1 MRNIFKPLFLITVI
15 FLLLTWGSSPAL
27 ALPADV
33 DSVLGKII
41 PPPQVIG
48 LGVGAAGIS
57 RVLSNI
63 IIIIFVVASILFVF
77 MVVISALQWIVSGG
91 DKEAVAKAR
100 SRLTYA
106 IIGIVLLALS
116 FLILRVIGQITGFS
130 FFKGSA

>member
-1 MRNIFKPLFLITVI
+1 
-15 FLLLTWGSSPAL
+15 
-27 ALPADV
+27 
-33 DSVLGKII
+33 
-41 PPPQVIG
+41 
-48 LGVGAAGIS
+48 
-57 RVLSNI
+57 
-63 IIIIFVVASILFVF
+63 